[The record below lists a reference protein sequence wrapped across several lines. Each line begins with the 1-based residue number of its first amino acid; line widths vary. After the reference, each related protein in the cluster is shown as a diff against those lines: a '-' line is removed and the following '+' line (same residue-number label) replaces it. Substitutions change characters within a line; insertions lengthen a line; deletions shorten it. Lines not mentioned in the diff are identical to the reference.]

1 MKFEADGSAY
11 AERALAQAYPNTARA
26 VSLREGN
33 QELIAAN
40 RIVENLPAL
49 ADAAARG
56 MSGASLTVLNG
67 TDGVN
72 EMAAGVVGQGL
83 ALLQSLQRGTDTG
96 ATADRDM
103 RNRDQDQEE
112 GPDRDRT
119 PRIADAE

>member
-1 MKFEADGSAY
+1 MKFEADGNAY
-11 AERALAQAYPNTARA
+11 AERTIAQAQADANSARA
-26 VSLREGN
+26 ASLRDGN

-56 MSGASLTVLNG
+56 MSGADLTVLNG

-83 ALLQSLQRGTDTG
+83 AILRSLQRGANPMKPPAVNGKAAPRITDT
-96 ATADRDM
+96 
-103 RNRDQDQEE
+103 N
-112 GPDRDRT
+112 
-119 PRIADAE
+119 